1 MNECLTIGIV
11 MPPVSHSWKPSVP
24 ISSVRTWPV
33 MNTVGVESSIAS
45 AIAVTRLVAPGPEV
59 AKATPTR
66 PEALAYPSAA
76 WPPPCSWRTWTW
88 RNSAST
94 RASQVGRLAPPGIPK
109 TSLTPSALRLSINVS
124 AARIELAMVA
134 AALRLACRR
143 FRRIPAGLRLD
154 RRLDHAAFVA
164 LDRVDDRLDQLLAQ
178 QRRLEAEVEELRVDR
193 VVVVLF
199 LLDPGV
205 LDVVDRN
212 PVAEVL
218 AGLLDQLRQPEDREL
233 LGELV
238 EDAHLA
244 ALGWVVDRQLDAVE
258 SVADVEE
265 AAGLAAG
272 AVDGERVA
280 DHRLHA
286 EAVEDGAEELVVV
299 ETGREAL
306 VACGLLGLDA
316 VDDAL
321 VEGGRAGGPG
331 AAGEVDVGRVV
342 DLRAVVERARQ
353 LREGQRVLAALVLD
367 LDVALLDVDAGLAVL
382 AHRPELDQ
390 VRVGD
395 VVAHREEQVEVAD
408 HVGVLG
414 FDRTLAREHRER
426 RRGLLAVVDDRLGRR
441 LGDDLVEEVA
451 VLDGADVA
459 ADLLAGD
466 LVPGGDPLVEAPD
479 RGQRVGAVFGVPAAA
494 GEVVDDGDFM
504 AAGREAERRRPAE
517 VAVAPEDE
525 DSHEA
530 GTLIGWSAACPC

>member
-143 FRRIPAGLRLD
+143 FRRVPAGLRLD
-154 RRLDHAAFVA
+154 RGLDHAAFVA

-178 QRRLEAEVEELRVDR
+178 QRRLEAEVEQLGVDR

-199 LLDPGV
+199 LLDPRV
-205 LDVVDRN
+205 LVVLGLDA
-212 PVAEVL
+212 VAEVL
-218 AGLLDQLRQPEDREL
+218 AGLLDELRQSEHRKL

-238 EDAHLA
+238 EDPELT
-244 ALGWVVDRQLDAVE
+244 LLSRVQRRQLDAGE
-258 SVADVEE
+258 GVADVEE
-265 AAGLAAG
+265 AAGLVAG
-272 AVDGERVA
+272 AVDGQRMA

-286 EAVEDGAEELVVV
+286 EAVEDGAEKLVVV
-299 ETGREAL
+299 EAGGEAL
-306 VACGLLGLDA
+306 VARRLLGLDA

-321 VEGGRAGGPG
+321 VEVGRAQAPG
-331 AAGEVDVGRVV
+331 TAGEVDVGRVV
-342 DLRAVVERARQ
+342 GLRAGVERARQ
-353 LREGQRVLAALVLD
+353 LRIRERVLAPLVLD
-367 LDVALLDVDAGLAVL
+367 LDVALLDVDIGLAVL
-382 AHRPELDQ
+382 AHRSELHQ
-390 VRVGD
+390 VRVG
-395 VVAHREEQVEVAD
+395 
-408 HVGVLG
+408 
-414 FDRTLAREHRER
+414 
-426 RRGLLAVVDDRLGRR
+426 
-441 LGDDLVEEVA
+441 
-451 VLDGADVA
+451 
-459 ADLLAGD
+459 
-466 LVPGGDPLVEAPD
+466 
-479 RGQRVGAVFGVPAAA
+479 
-494 GEVVDDGDFM
+494 
-504 AAGREAERRRPAE
+504 
-517 VAVAPEDE
+517 
-525 DSHEA
+525 
-530 GTLIGWSAACPC
+530 